1 VCVQTSAYIKMDQLE
16 KTIRESFATFEA
28 FKNVQFEMERAQ
40 MLDRIRHLEQK
51 VKDQQKELE
60 LHQTVRHGGRL
71 ACNNT
76 IEAKL
81 R

>member
-1 VCVQTSAYIKMDQLE
+1 MDQFN
-16 KTIRESFATFEA
+16 KSIQESLATFEA

-71 ACNNT
+71 ACNNRL
-76 IEAKL
+76 EAKL
-81 R
+81 K

>member
-1 VCVQTSAYIKMDQLE
+1 MDQFN
-16 KTIRESFATFEA
+16 KSIQESFATFEA

-60 LHQTVRHGGRL
+60 LHQVVKHGGRL
-71 ACNNT
+71 ACNNRL
-76 IEAKL
+76 EAKL
-81 R
+81 K

>member
-1 VCVQTSAYIKMDQLE
+1 
-16 KTIRESFATFEA
+16 
-28 FKNVQFEMERAQ
+28 

>member
-1 VCVQTSAYIKMDQLE
+1 MDQFNKSIE
-16 KTIRESFATFEA
+16 ESFATFEA

-60 LHQTVRHGGRL
+60 LHQIVKHGGRL
-71 ACNNT
+71 ACNNRL
-76 IEAKL
+76 EAKL
-81 R
+81 K

>member
-1 VCVQTSAYIKMDQLE
+1 MDQFN
-16 KTIRESFATFEA
+16 KTIQESFATFEA

-51 VKDQQKELE
+51 TRDQQKELE
-60 LHQTVRHGGRL
+60 FHRALSHGGRL
-71 ACNNT
+71 ACDNT
-76 IEAKL
+76 LEAKL

>member
-1 VCVQTSAYIKMDQLE
+1 MDQFN
-16 KTIRESFATFEA
+16 KSVQESFVTFEA

-60 LHQTVRHGGRL
+60 LHQAVRHGGRL

-76 IEAKL
+76 LEAKL
-81 R
+81 K

>member
-1 VCVQTSAYIKMDQLE
+1 MDQFN
-16 KTIRESFATFEA
+16 KTIQESFATFEA

-51 VKDQQKELE
+51 LKGQQKELE
-60 LHQTVRHGGRL
+60 FLRALNHGGRL
-71 ACNNT
+71 ACDNT
-76 IEAKL
+76 LEAKL

>member
-1 VCVQTSAYIKMDQLE
+1 MDQLE
-16 KTIRESFATFEA
+16 KTIQESFATFEA

-51 VKDQQKELE
+51 LKDQQKELE
-60 LHQTVRHGGRL
+60 FLRVLNHGGRL
-71 ACNNT
+71 ACDNT
-76 IEAKL
+76 LEAKL

>member
-1 VCVQTSAYIKMDQLE
+1 MDQFN
-16 KTIRESFATFEA
+16 KSIQESFATFEA

-60 LHQTVRHGGRL
+60 LHQIVKHGGRL
-71 ACNNT
+71 ACNNRL
-76 IEAKL
+76 EAKL
-81 R
+81 K